1 MKRLVVGHTPQ
12 MQGANCECDGKIWRV
27 DVGMSF
33 GVLGANPQVL
43 EIIGDEVNI
52 LTREVPV
59 TMSKL

>member
-1 MKRLVVGHTPQ
+1 
-12 MQGANCECDGKIWRV
+12 
-27 DVGMSF
+27 MSF